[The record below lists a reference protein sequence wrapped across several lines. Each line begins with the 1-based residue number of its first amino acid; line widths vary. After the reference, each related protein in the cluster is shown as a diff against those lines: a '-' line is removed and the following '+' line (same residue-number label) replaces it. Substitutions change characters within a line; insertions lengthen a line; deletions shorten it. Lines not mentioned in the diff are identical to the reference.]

1 MTQLSDNIK
10 KKNLEIISENRL
22 YEIFETQYDDLFC
35 KILKITEKT
44 FTYFLQQQVLF
55 NLLIINKKIDNN
67 IINNY

>member
-1 MTQLSDNIK
+1 MTKLSDNIK

-55 NLLIINKKIDNN
+55 NLLIKKL
-67 IINNY
+67 III